1 MFVIIFIRSKFISRF
16 RKKIVPSYKSFYN
29 TNETLK
35 FFFYIILLTIYSYL
49 FQFFN
54 LSFSYPLLRTIL

>member
-35 FFFYIILLTIYSYL
+35 FFFYIILFNYL
-49 FQFFN
+49 F
-54 LSFSYPLLRTIL
+54 LLISIL